1 MPTTPTTSPV
11 KRSAPTRSAART
23 RAIPARK
30 KATPKPVAVAAQTPA
45 PSTAKPTAP
54 EPTARIPKA
63 AKLKLVR
70 DSFTMPADEYAVIAA
85 LKQRAL
91 SSAHPAKKSELLRA
105 GIKLL
110 SGLGDAALVELLTS
124 LPTIKTGRPKSG
136 KGD

>member
-1 MPTTPTTSPV
+1 MPTTPATSSV
-11 KRSAPTRSAART
+11 KLSAPTRPAAKA
-23 RAIPARK
+23 RATPARK
-30 KATPKPVAVAAQTPA
+30 KAARKPVAVVARTPA
-45 PSTAKPTAP
+45 PTPAKAPAP
-54 EPTARIPKA
+54 EPTARAPKA

-70 DSFTMPADEYAVIAA
+70 DSFTMPADEYAEIAA

-110 SGLGDAALVELLTS
+110 SGLGDAELVELLTS
-124 LPTIKTGRPKSG
+124 LPAIKTGRPKSA